1 MPTIAVVEGV
11 RITIY
16 LNDHLPPHLHA
27 IFAGREA
34 KISIVTGDVLDG
46 ALPRPKLRA
55 VLTWLAA
62 NRGQVSYIWT
72 EIRAGRSGGGM
83 VE

>member
-1 MPTIAVVEGV
+1 MPTIAIVEGV
-11 RITIY
+11 RITIC
-16 LNDHLPPHLHA
+16 LNDHRPPHLHA

-46 ALPRPKLRA
+46 TLPRPKLRA

-62 NRGQVSYIWT
+62 NRGRVAYIWT
-72 EIRAGRSGGGM
+72 EIRAGRSGGDM
-83 VE
+83 LE